1 MITKWDE
8 LNIAYV
14 PYTPK
19 EKVRIVSFELI
30 DGRIEVVKRYSP
42 DADYSPSPPDR
53 LEKEIYAALK
63 DPSYLYSGAIRSNAE
78 IALLKTIKSKITP
91 GYFVD
96 EQIEFEEA

>member
-8 LNIAYV
+8 LNTAYA

-42 DADYSPSPPDR
+42 EADYTPSPPDR
-53 LEKEIYAALK
+53 IEKEIYAALK

-78 IALLKTIKSKITP
+78 IALLKTIKGKITS